1 MQHKLVQI
9 KATTLKLNVKCCT
22 ASVHAVREPPPPK
35 NKLTAKKTKTSGLWE
50 NTDFNVLRSQTAEA
64 VLTFSLSEDTAPS
77 TAGFWG
83 QSIQQSQ
90 TASRRSPH
98 RWRRPSYSW
107 RRSSRPEG
115 EDGDDRS
122 NQTRSKRRPA
132 VELTKYFCHW
142 FYVVVVFNISEQWEL
157 FCWSYC
163 WRRGHN
169 RPPTSSH

>member
-1 MQHKLVQI
+1 MLHS
-9 KATTLKLNVKCCT
+9 KCAC
-22 ASVHAVREPPPPK
+22 SEKKPPK
-35 NKLTAKKTKTSGLWE
+35 TSWLQRNKNTSGLWG
-50 NTDFNVLRSQTAEA
+50 NTNFNVLRSRTAEA

-98 RWRRPSYSW
+98 QWHRPSYSW

-115 EDGDDRS
+115 EDGDDRT

-142 FYVVVVFNISEQWEL
+142 FYVVVVFNISEQWQL

>member
-1 MQHKLVQI
+1 MLHS
-9 KATTLKLNVKCCT
+9 KCACSERT
-22 ASVHAVREPPPPK
+22 PPPQ
-35 NKLTAKKTKTSGLWE
+35 KTSWLQRKQTSGLWE
-50 NTDFNVLRSQTAEA
+50 NTDFNVLRSQT